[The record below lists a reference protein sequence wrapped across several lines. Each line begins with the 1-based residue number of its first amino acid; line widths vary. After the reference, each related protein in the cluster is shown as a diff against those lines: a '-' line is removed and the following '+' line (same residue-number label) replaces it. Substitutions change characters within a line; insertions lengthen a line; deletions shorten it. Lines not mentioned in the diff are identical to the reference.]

1 MEATN
6 DFAILCTKRSGDST
20 PRMTATLLFC
30 TGSADAAAATDDK
43 GDGDDIIK
51 RGGAA
56 ARLGDFF
63 CGWITTIFPSVDGC
77 T

>member
-1 MEATN
+1 
-6 DFAILCTKRSGDST
+6 
-20 PRMTATLLFC
+20 MTATLLFC
-30 TGSADAAAATDDK
+30 TGAADAAAATDDK
-43 GDGDDIIK
+43 GDDDDIIK

-63 CGWITTIFPSVDGC
+63 CVWITTIFPSVDGC